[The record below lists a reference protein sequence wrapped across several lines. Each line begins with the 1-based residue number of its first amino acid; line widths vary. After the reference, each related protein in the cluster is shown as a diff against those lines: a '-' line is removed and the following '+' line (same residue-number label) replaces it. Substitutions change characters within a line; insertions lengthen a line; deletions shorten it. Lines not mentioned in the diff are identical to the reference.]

1 MSEDIPDEQ
10 ETLAVPA
17 RQDPAQATLLQEARG
32 PPPDTGRRFRLA
44 AKGFFLTFPQCPV
57 SKQEASRRIQDHFP
71 SQILWSLVA
80 QEKHQDGTDHLHA
93 FIKLEK
99 KATFNNKLFDLPDH
113 HGNYQ
118 VAKSWKHVKQ
128 YVTKGGNFIASI
140 DVESA

>member
-1 MSEDIPDEQ
+1 LP
-10 ETLAVPA
+10 P
-17 RQDPAQATLLQEARG
+17 QAALEYIKEKHTIVEY
-32 PPPDTGRRFRLA
+32 
-44 AKGFFLTFPQCPV
+44 V
-57 SKQEASRRIQDHFP
+57 I
-71 SQILWSLVA
+71 A

-99 KATFNNKLFDLPDH
+99 KATFNNKLFDLPEH